1 MVPPIGRRASDV
13 ALRFA
18 SPRKG
23 ALGCEVSDELTVPL
37 CSVHPARS
45 PLRRRSCVV
54 AAVGIRRRWQVLAQT
69 ALERTDDMIDAQKI

>member
-23 ALGCEVSDELTVPL
+23 ALGREVSDELTVPL
-37 CSVHPARS
+37 CSFTQHEVHFGDEAAWWQRS
-45 PLRRRSCVV
+45 AFD
-54 AAVGIRRRWQVLAQT
+54 AAGRFWLKPHWNAPTV
-69 ALERTDDMIDAQKI
+69 